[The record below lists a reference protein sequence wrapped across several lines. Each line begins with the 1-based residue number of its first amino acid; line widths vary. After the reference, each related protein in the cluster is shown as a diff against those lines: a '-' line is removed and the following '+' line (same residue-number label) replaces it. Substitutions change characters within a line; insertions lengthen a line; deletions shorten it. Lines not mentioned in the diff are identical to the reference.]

1 MKKLFVALMATAAL
15 TAGVAQAAGD
25 AKAGAGKVG
34 ACVGCHG
41 VGGHSTVPTF
51 PKLAGQHAMYTE
63 AQLKAFKSG
72 ERKNATMAPFAM
84 GLSDQD
90 MADIAAYYAAQ

>member
-1 MKKLFVALMATAAL
+1 MKKLFVVMAAAAAL
-15 TAGVAQAAGD
+15 TAVNAQAGD

-51 PKLAGQHAMYTE
+51 PKLAGQHAMYIE
-63 AQLKAFKSG
+63 KQLKAFKSG
-72 ERKNATMAPFAM
+72 ERKDATMAPFAAS
-84 GLSDQD
+84 LSDKD
-90 MADIAAYYAAQ
+90 IADIAAYYAAQ